1 MSSTSPIRQHI
12 LFLTLVANIDID
24 SSLCQHNFK
33 TKTRLLDTV
42 VRFLGTFVKIN
53 RRKQNWLLV
62 SDGFYPL
69 GDIIIR

>member
-1 MSSTSPIRQHI
+1 MSPASPIGHLI
-12 LFLTLVANIDID
+12 MFLPFVTNIDRD
-24 SSLCQHNFK
+24 SSLSQHYFK

-62 SDGFYPL
+62 SDDFYPL